1 MLLTLE
7 FPRARSE
14 SAQTFSNA
22 LRFVL
27 NLYNATG
34 VIIIYEKVLDMDL

>member
-7 FPRARSE
+7 FPGARSE
-14 SAQTFSNA
+14 SAQTIISNA

-27 NLYNATG
+27 NLYNVIG
-34 VIIIYEKVLDMDL
+34 VIYLKTF